1 MDALTIITTIL
12 STGAIS
18 SAVTSFVLL
27 RSKKHKADAEAETVE
42 LENDK
47 LQFSSYKL
55 IIEDLNSRLS
65 NALTSMA
72 RLEEELNRV
81 RQQNNALTLEV
92 ATLRSNNQRLA
103 ERLEAAG
110 VEAPKTLTNV

>member
-1 MDALTIITTIL
+1 MEALTIISTIL
-12 STGAIS
+12 TTGAIS
-18 SAVTSFVLL
+18 SAVTSFVML

-55 IIEDLNSRLS
+55 IIDDLNSRLA

-72 RLEEELNRV
+72 RLDEELNRC

-92 ATLRSNNQRLA
+92 ATLRNVNKRLE

-110 VEAPKTLTNV
+110 LDAPK